1 MNHKIRIGTRASELA
16 LWQANLVYQQL
27 TAQGY
32 ACELVPITSEGDQN
46 LVTPLYEM
54 GVQGIFTKT
63 LDIALLKQ
71 DIDIAVH
78 SLKDVPTGMAKGL
91 TPLATLSRASNLDIL
106 VPPPTTTFTHQADF
120 SYIIATSSTRRRAQ
134 WLHKY
139 PNSTMEGLRGNVNTR
154 LQKVAASQWHGA
166 IFAAAGLERI
176 NLRPANAID
185 LDWMLPAPAQGAIVI
200 VGRENDAFVAEA
212 CATLHHEPTGKCVQ
226 VEREFLRALMGGCT
240 TPISGL
246 ATTDGNYISFTGQIM
261 SLDGADEATV
271 ALTMDA
277 DQSHMLGIAAAELIM
292 QQGGKE
298 IMEKINNVR

>member
-32 ACELVPITSEGDQN
+32 ACELAPISSEGDQN

-91 TPLATLSRASNLDIL
+91 IPLATLSRASTLDIL
-106 VPPPTTTFTHQADF
+106 VPKPANTFTHQSDF
-120 SYIIATSSTRRRAQ
+120 PYIIATSSTRRRAQ

-139 PNSTMEGLRGNVNTR
+139 PKSTIEDLRGNVNTR

-176 NLRPANAID
+176 NLRPDNAID

-200 VGRENDAFVAEA
+200 VGRENDAFVADA
-212 CATLHHEPTGKCVQ
+212 CATLHHEQTGKCVQ

-261 SLDGADEATV
+261 SLNGADESTV
-271 ALTMDA
+271 NLTMDA
-277 DQSHMLGIAAAELIM
+277 DQSHLLGVAAAELILK
-292 QQGGKE
+292 QGGKE

>member
-32 ACELVPITSEGDQN
+32 TCELVPITSEGDQN

-78 SLKDVPTGMAKGL
+78 SLKDVPTGMAKGIK
-91 TPLATLSRASNLDIL
+91 PLATLTRASTLDIL
-106 VPPPTTTFTHQADF
+106 VPKPANTFTHQSDF
-120 SYIIATSSTRRRAQ
+120 PYIIATSSTRRRAQ

-139 PNSTMEGLRGNVNTR
+139 PKSTIEGLRGNVNTR

-176 NLRPANAID
+176 NLRPDNAID

-200 VGRENDAFVAEA
+200 VGRENEAFIAEA
-212 CATLHHEPTGKCVQ
+212 CGTLHHEPTGKCVH

-246 ATTDGNYISFTGQIM
+246 ATTDGNYLSFTGQIM

-271 ALTMDA
+271 VLSMDA
-277 DQSHMLGIAAAELIM
+277 DQSHLLGITAAEVILK
-292 QQGGKE
+292 QGGKE
-298 IMEKINNVR
+298 IMEKINNAR